1 MDNPK
6 RQTKRSLLN
15 SLNRELTGIGAN
27 VPLQEWLDKAAKIN
41 PNVSKALDGMYCG
54 HEGRIHEQVEG
65 FDYEIYLTMGWH
77 TVTTA
82 RVEYAYF
89 S

>member
-15 SLNRELTGIGAN
+15 SLNNKLAEIGTN
-27 VPLQEWLDKAAKIN
+27 VQLQEWLDKAAQID
-41 PNVSKALDGMYCG
+41 PGVAKALEGMYCG
-54 HEGRIHEQVEG
+54 HDGRIHEPVEG
-65 FDYEIYLTMGWH
+65 LGHDIYLTMGWH
-77 TVTTA
+77 RVATV